1 MTLVAAPGRDD
12 CSGALGVICLSLR
25 LNVMF
30 AAAFCCGTYFVVGN
44 ATTANCELYCWHEN
58 YISSNELFLFREDM
72 NDIYKLKHFDSIMT
86 NFIENKPLTFL

>member
-1 MTLVAAPGRDD
+1 MTLVATSGRDD
-12 CSGALGVICLSLR
+12 CSGAWGVICLSLR

-30 AAAFCCGTYFVVGN
+30 AAAFWCGACFVVGN

>member
-1 MTLVAAPGRDD
+1 MTLVATSGRDD
-12 CSGALGVICLSLR
+12 CSGAWAVICLLLR

-30 AAAFCCGTYFVVGN
+30 AAALCCGACFVVGN